1 LLSQEWGFYYT
12 VSLNF
17 DRIRRYMDT
26 IAELAPE
33 QRALVGERIGAIWQ
47 RVEAAPKGLK
57 WKIRSRV
64 GPSRRWY
71 NEVGEGY
78 RELGREGGAWEG

>member
-1 LLSQEWGFYYT
+1 MQT
-12 VSLNF
+12 
-17 DRIRRYMDT
+17 MP
-26 IAELAPE
+26 ELAAE
-33 QRALVGERIGAIWQ
+33 QRGVVEARLDEIWR
-47 RVEAAPKGLK
+47 RVEAAPKGFK
-57 WKIRSRV
+57 WKMRARV